1 MNMSNDDTSAVANLE
16 PQPVWQYFAGIAAV
30 PRASKHE
37 ERIRQ
42 HVRRLAQERGF
53 NVREDSVGNLLIE
66 VPASPG
72 HENAPVTVLQGH
84 LDMVCEK
91 NAGTAHDFDHDPI
104 RLVVERDPSTGEEI
118 VRADGTTLG
127 ADNGIGVA
135 LALAAA
141 ISPDVAH
148 GPLEILC
155 TIDEEMGMTGAANLQ
170 PGFFR
175 GKRVLNLDS
184 EDDTVIYIGCAGGG
198 DITLTWE
205 LPTRPVSA
213 RLDLARVSVSGLRG
227 GHSGG
232 DIHENRGNANKILV
246 RTLLDPEVKRVQVA
260 SITGGSKR
268 NAIPREASAVIVAS
282 KRTLSALK
290 KFAARVQE
298 AIKRE
303 SAEPNVNITIES
315 IDRSAAPAALTVI
328 DSQRL
333 LWALEALPHGVIEMH
348 QKLKGLVQT
357 SNNVATITSEP
368 VPERHRLRV
377 VVGCLS
383 RSSMEGRVETT
394 WAQIAAVGRLAKAN
408 VETGNAYPG
417 WDPNPDSPLLGLC
430 QRIYRDMF
438 QADPNVAAIHAGL
451 ECGIIGKRMGGDLD
465 MVSFGPKIQGA
476 HSPDERT
483 YPASVQ
489 KSYQYLKAVLAELAR

>member
-1 MNMSNDDTSAVANLE
+1 MTNDINSAVASLE

-37 ERIRQ
+37 ERIRE
-42 HVRRLAQERGF
+42 HVRRLAQERGL

-72 HENAPVTVLQGH
+72 RENAAPTVLQGH

-91 NAGTAHDFDHDPI
+91 NTGTAHDFDHDPI
-104 RLVVERDPSTGEEI
+104 RLIVDRDPATGEEI

-141 ISPDVAH
+141 TSPEVLH

-155 TIDEEMGMTGAANLQ
+155 TVDEEMGMTGAASLE
-170 PGFFR
+170 PGLFR
-175 GKRVLNLDS
+175 GKRLLNLDS

-198 DITLTWE
+198 DVTLSWE
-205 LPTRPVSA
+205 FPMRPVSA
-213 RLDLARVSVSGLRG
+213 RMELARVTVSGLRG

-246 RTLLDPEVKRVQVA
+246 RTLTDPEIKRVQVA
-260 SITGGSKR
+260 SINGGSKR
-268 NAIPREASAVIVAS
+268 NAIPREAGAVIVAS

-290 KFAARVQE
+290 KVAGRVQE
-298 AIKRE
+298 AVKRE
-303 SAEPNVNITIES
+303 SAEPNVKVEIES
-315 IDRSAAPAALTVI
+315 VERGTAPVALTIV

-333 LWALEALPHGVIEMH
+333 LWTLEALPHGVLEMH

-357 SNNVATITSEP
+357 SNNVATVTSE
-368 VPERHRLRV
+368 VLPERSRLRV

-408 VETGNAYPG
+408 VETGNSYPG
-417 WDPNPDSPLLGLC
+417 WDPNPDSPLLGIC
-430 QRIYRDMF
+430 QRIYRDMYHS
-438 QADPNVAAIHAGL
+438 DPKVAAIHAGL

-465 MVSFGPKIQGA
+465 MVSFGPRIQGA

-489 KSYQYLKAVLAELAR
+489 KSYQYLKAVLGELAR